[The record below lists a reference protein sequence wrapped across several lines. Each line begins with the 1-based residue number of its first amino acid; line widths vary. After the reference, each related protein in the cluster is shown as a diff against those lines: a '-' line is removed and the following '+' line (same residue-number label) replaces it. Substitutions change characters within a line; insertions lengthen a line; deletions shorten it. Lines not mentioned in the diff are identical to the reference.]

1 MALLAA
7 MPSPASAQ
15 HLTEAQTTILKRITV
30 TATRA
35 AKNVLDVPASV
46 TVIDKEMLEKRV
58 VRDIQDLVRY
68 EPGVQVDRSSSL
80 TQPWAQLGGFT
91 VRGVSGNRVQMQ
103 VDGARTIESIIDGG
117 RDVIDPFNMKSV
129 EIVKGPAGVLWG
141 ADSLGGVVAF
151 RTLDPSDLLE
161 NSDKPW
167 VVEVKAAWDSY
178 DKSFRQQ
185 VTGAYDFGDVQV
197 LGSIGHLTAHE
208 PTLSNAEAD
217 GGIWGCPRLP
227 KWPCNKFFPTDTEAY
242 DGVAKVV

>member
-15 HLTEAQTTILKRITV
+15 QLTEAQTTILKRITV

-46 TVIDKEMLEKRV
+46 TVIDKETLEKHV

-129 EIVKGPAGVLWG
+129 EIVKARRACCG
-141 ADSLGGVVAF
+141 ARIRL
-151 RTLDPSDLLE
+151 
-161 NSDKPW
+161 
-167 VVEVKAAWDSY
+167 AAW
-178 DKSFRQQ
+178 
-185 VTGAYDFGDVQV
+185 
-197 LGSIGHLTAHE
+197 
-208 PTLSNAEAD
+208 
-217 GGIWGCPRLP
+217 
-227 KWPCNKFFPTDTEAY
+227 
-242 DGVAKVV
+242 